1 MRRGAKQ
8 QKPHKS
14 PVTLVIAPDERH
26 AEITFKDDHRWVGG
40 AGPKET
46 RRAALDVAV
55 EHAVR
60 LGRPVRIHAADASS
74 EWQLTATPTGVVRAA
89 EAGTSGGGRRS
100 GLLVAAVAVLVIG
113 GLAGTGTLAYRMLPP
128 GWPESADAATTPE
141 SASFNSRPAPPGF
154 TEDALWK
161 IPLAPG
167 SRPSVA
173 EDGSVAA
180 IVGADGK
187 IAAIGPDGVRK
198 WSEESPLPPAEVKS
212 GLRINGGADDFSVSL
227 SDSESLWVWASGGG
241 DPERFE
247 LPSGGQV
254 SYGGSAPM
262 VLTEGAAFVPSDG
275 ELVEVDTPQGTAGL
289 LAKGDSVLAASAN
302 GPWSWVRPAGKARE
316 VEPVPP
322 DQATRLERVLAAS
335 DDYVIVRWAAAG
347 GGRTI
352 LAVHDSQDGSV
363 ASSTAVAE
371 QALVDA
377 RWVVGDGVG
386 AYGPLLVDLEA
397 GEGRLLGG
405 FRPTSAAG
413 PTLYGERKGVAVA
426 VGRDGSP
433 ENLETGAARPWGL
446 LDGHAIVMADDDL
459 YALTPA

>member
-40 AGPKET
+40 ASPKET

-74 EWQLTATPTGVVRAA
+74 EWRLTASPTGVVRAA
-89 EAGTSGGGRRS
+89 EAGSSGGRRRG
-100 GLLVAAVAVLVIG
+100 GLLVTTVVILVIG
-113 GLAGTGTLAYRMLPP
+113 GLAGTGAIAYRMLPL
-128 GWPESADAATTPE
+128 GGADTADAATTPE
-141 SASFNSRPAPPGF
+141 SAEFDSRPVPPGF
-154 TEDALWK
+154 TEDALWR

-167 SRPSVA
+167 SRPSVS
-173 EDGSVAA
+173 EDGTVAA
-180 IVGADGK
+180 VLGSDGK
-187 IAAIGPDGVRK
+187 VAAIGPDGVRK
-198 WSEESPLPPAEVKS
+198 WSAESPIPAADVKS
-212 GLRINGGADDFSVSL
+212 GLRVNGGGDDFSVSL
-227 SDSESLWVWASGGG
+227 SDKESLWVWPAKGGA
-241 DPERFE
+241 PEHFE
-247 LPSGGQV
+247 LPNGGQV

-262 VLTEGAAFVPSDG
+262 VLTEGAAFVPGDG

-302 GPWSWVRPAGKARE
+302 GPWSWVPASGKARE
-316 VEPVPP
+316 VEPTPP
-322 DQATRLERVLAAS
+322 DQTTRLERVLAAS
-335 DDYVIVRWAAAG
+335 DDYVVVRWAAAG

-352 LAVHDSQDGSV
+352 LAVHDSEDGSV

-386 AYGPLLVDLEA
+386 AYGPLLVDLDA

-413 PTLYGERKGVAVA
+413 PKLYGERKGVAVA

-433 ENLETGAARPWGL
+433 KNLETGTARPWGL